1 MKYYLITFPS
11 PHSAMAGQSYLRDKI
26 KFMIMPTLRE
36 ISSSCGISIRILQED
51 FLCAQSLME
60 QSDIKGYKIYAIE
73 GKQIELIFPIEEK

>member
-11 PHSAMAGQSYLRDKI
+11 THSAMAGQSYLREKV

-51 FLCAQSLME
+51 FLLAKSLME
-60 QSDIKGYKIYAIE
+60 QSDIKGYQIYAIE
-73 GKQIELIFPIEEK
+73 GKQIELIFPTEKE